1 MQLGHIGILAFL
13 LCGCQVAENVREV
26 GTSYASKAVSK
37 FKDVG
42 GKASELELFPNRDK
56 EIISSVVTEKIG
68 FNAWE
73 VGQVKSLDLSGRGI
87 RNINFLR
94 EFSAIKALD
103 LSENSINELEPLLSL
118 KGLSVLIVNGNEGL
132 TLETINAFRLGN
144 PECLVVHDP
153 HGAELFGGQQKPL
166 GLQWRV
172 GGRRII
178 RGVISQKLMKPVDEL
193 TYADLYRIH
202 SIDLSNT
209 DIGSLSGIEE
219 LPRLK
224 AIDITG
230 CSINSL
236 KPLSGSEI
244 KVVIA
249 LDNDGLSKEELEL
262 FLKEDKNRTLI
273 HPMFGETL
281 VSGLRIPPPN
291 NFSEI
296 LSLEDSEVMLKLL
309 GISSKL
315 DENYIIT
322 ELRKVTSLES
332 PSRGLRDI
340 RLISFMPNLEYIDLE
355 ENMVTDI
362 SPLSACLKVSV
373 LYLRGNRIN
382 SIKPLLNLPK
392 LTRIWIDGEDDFP
405 EKDVRVLEAV
415 LRRNGGF

>member
-1 MQLGHIGILAFL
+1 MQLGHIAILAFL
-13 LCGCQVAENVREV
+13 LCGCHVAENVREA

-56 EIISSVVTEKIG
+56 EIISSVVTGKIG
-68 FNAWE
+68 SNAWE
-73 VGQVKSLDLSGRGI
+73 VSQVKSLDLSGRGI

-103 LSENSINELEPLLSL
+103 LSENSINDLEPLLSL

-172 GGRRII
+172 GSRRII
-178 RGVISQKLMKPVDEL
+178 RGVISQKLLKPVDEL
-193 TYADLYRIH
+193 TYADLYRVH

-249 LDNDGLSKEELEL
+249 LDNDGLSKGELEL

-281 VSGLRIPPPN
+281 VSGQRIPSTK
-291 NFSEI
+291 FGEI
-296 LSLEDSEVMLKLL
+296 LSLEDSKTILKFLS
-309 GISSKL
+309 ISSSL
-315 DENYIIT
+315 DEIQIIK
-322 ELRKVTSLES
+322 ELREVTHLTVQNQSIS
-332 PSRGLRDI
+332 DI

-355 ENMVTDI
+355 RNLVRDI
-362 SPLSACLKVSV
+362 SPLSACLNAKYV
-373 LYLRGNRIN
+373 YLEGNRIN
-382 SIKPLLNLPK
+382 SIKPLLGLSK
-392 LTRIWIDGEDDFP
+392 LSRVWIDGEDRFP
-405 EKDVRVLEAV
+405 IND
-415 LRRNGGF
+415 RRKLSGILLGSD